1 MVPVNDCA
9 YNYLVPVVPA
19 RTGVPGRT
27 LRFALAVPAAVAGAL
42 LIVGTAEAQQAALV
56 ESSPADG
63 EELAQPPSEI
73 VLTFDSELGDANTVQ
88 VACEGDPFSAISR
101 PELSDDRLTLTV
113 DVTEPMP
120 VGECNVAWQVSQP
133 TGEPGATDRFSFTVL
148 SSTAVDPGASTV
160 PGATTP
166 TTVPADT
173 TDEADDDDVIVDDAS
188 EVSDGATWLGRVLST
203 LGLAVLFGSLVLI
216 IAAWPEGPEYILAV
230 RFLRSVWLL
239 ALAGTVLYVVALSAA
254 VRGESFG
261 SGLNPAGWLDLLD
274 AGWPGRAALARL
286 VLVVACAW
294 VVVRPE
300 RVIDPTTQLPAIAIP
315 TLAVVTLGLART
327 GGDLAIIGVIAGIAH
342 SLAMAVWVGGVVLL
356 ARVVLAGPGEEDLVH
371 AVRGFGRIS
380 GPAIVIT
387 IVSGLVQLFRLDG
400 GSLFSESHGRVLLLK
415 TVFVALMLFVGL
427 TARQVAQARLAR
439 AGDLTPPTAD
449 RLRRAFGTEAVVGVV
464 VLGLSG
470 WMLSFTPAKV
480 DDPDAIDY
488 AIEETIRDPVN
499 GLDLT
504 VSLDPGR
511 VGLNALR
518 VEVREPASDITG
530 LELSFVPPAASG
542 EGTIVQPIPLGG
554 RGIAVSPE
562 GGGIPLR
569 VAGGWT
575 LQVSATTPIGTSSGA
590 SSPFDVRTADGALIT
605 PDIGTTPTQPAVTAA
620 STTTSTTT
628 TTG

>member
-1 MVPVNDCA
+1 MGDCA

-19 RTGVPGRT
+19 RTGVLGRT
-27 LRFALAVPAAVAGAL
+27 LRLVLAVPAAVAGAL
-42 LIVGTAEAQQAALV
+42 LIVGTAAAQQVALV

-63 EELAQPPSEI
+63 EELAEPPSEI
-73 VLTFDSELGDANTVQ
+73 VLTFDTELGDASQVQ
-88 VACEGDPFSAISR
+88 LACEGDPVDVSR

-113 DVTEPMP
+113 TVNEPTP
-120 VGECNVAWQVSQP
+120 VGECNVAWQVSLP
-133 TGEPGATDRFSFTVL
+133 ASETPASDRFTFTVL
-148 SSTAVDPGASTV
+148 TSTAVDPEATTV

-166 TTVPADT
+166 TTAPAAVD
-173 TDEADDDDVIVDDAS
+173 ADDDDDDVVVDDAS

-203 LGLAVLFGSLVLI
+203 LGLAVLFGSLALI

-239 ALAGTVLYVVALSAA
+239 TLAGTLLYVVALSAA
-254 VRGESFG
+254 VRDESFG

-286 VLVVACAW
+286 VLVIACAW
-294 VVVRPE
+294 VVMRPE

-315 TLAVVTLGLART
+315 TLAVVTIGLSRT
-327 GGDLAIIGVIAGIAH
+327 GGDLAIIGVIAGITHA
-342 SLAMAVWVGGVVLL
+342 LAMAVWVGGVVLL

-387 IVSGLVQLFRLDG
+387 VVSGLVQLFRLDG
-400 GSLFSESHGRVLLLK
+400 GSLFSEPHGRVLLLK

-449 RLRRAFGTEAVVGVV
+449 RLRRAFGTEAAVGVV

-470 WMLSFTPAKV
+470 WLLSFTPAKI
-480 DDPDAIDY
+480 DDPGSLDY
-488 AIEETIRDPVN
+488 AIEETIVDPVN
-499 GLDLT
+499 GLDVT
-504 VSLDPGR
+504 VSLEPGR

-530 LELSFVPPAASG
+530 LELSFVPPSSSG
-542 EGTIVQPIPLGG
+542 AGTIVQPIQLSG
-554 RGIAVSPE
+554 RGVAVSAE
-562 GGGIPLR
+562 NGGIPLQ

-590 SSPFDVRTADGALIT
+590 SSPFDVRTADGALVT
-605 PDIGTTPTQPAVTAA
+605 PEIGSTPTQPAVTAT
-620 STTTSTTT
+620 STTTSTTPT
-628 TTG
+628 TTAG